1 MDYEKG
7 SSLSSDEGMQSSAI
21 DGIYLSPSKA
31 PHSSPTNPIVTS
43 SNNLLVQPMIN
54 LGQSL
59 PNLNLN
65 SANISSSNT
74 LLVPGVSS
82 AGTHT
87 HFLSPS
93 HRGISY
99 PPPSPTRYRILL
111 LSFIQSNFFIL
122 PFSISSHIFLFFFF
136 FYFGRATLRRG
147 IAFSSSI
154 KNPPLTKTRN
164 IQSQNSFSTSPITA
178 HASSSSSVTELPVSS
193 FGFEPLPTATTLQQR
208 YLAKQQLYQ
217 KSNESD
223 V

>member
-21 DGIYLSPSKA
+21 GGIYLSPSKA

-43 SNNLLVQPMIN
+43 SNNLFVQPMIN

-111 LSFIQSNFFIL
+111 LSFIQLNFLYSRFQFHHIFSYYSFFIL
-122 PFSISSHIFLFFFF
+122 AEQRFAEASHS
-136 FYFGRATLRRG
+136 RHR
-147 IAFSSSI
+147 
-154 KNPPLTKTRN
+154 
-164 IQSQNSFSTSPITA
+164 
-178 HASSSSSVTELPVSS
+178 
-193 FGFEPLPTATTLQQR
+193 
-208 YLAKQQLYQ
+208 
-217 KSNESD
+217 
-223 V
+223 